1 MSTAGVPKDV
11 TINAPV
17 EPEWRPI
24 LSADALEF
32 VCELHSMF
40 DGRRRE
46 LLQRRQERQR
56 RLDQG
61 ELPDFLPET
70 AKVRNSN
77 WTVAPPPP
85 DLEERKVE
93 ITGPSDRKMIINALN
108 SGASVFMADFEDSL
122 SPTWVNV
129 VQGQLNLR
137 DAVRRQISLEAE
149 GGRVYKLNEK
159 TAVLL
164 VRPRGWHLV
173 EKHVLIGGQP
183 VSGSLFDFGLYFYH
197 NAQALRSSGTGPY
210 FYLPKLESHLEAR
223 LWSDVFKHAEDR
235 LKVAGGTIRATV
247 LIETILATFE
257 MNEILH
263 ELKEHITGLNAGR
276 WDYMFSV
283 IKKFRKREGFY
294 LPDRGQVTMTVPFM
308 RAYTELLVKT
318 CHKRGAHA
326 MGGMAQY
333 IPSRRNPETNRL
345 ALQKVRDDKERE
357 SRDGFDGTWV
367 AHPDLVPIAMEVFN
381 QHLGS
386 RPNQKE
392 RLREDVNVAAKDLLN
407 FHIAGG
413 QVTETGLRN
422 NISVA
427 VQYMGNWLA
436 GRGAVGIFDLMEDAA
451 TAEISRSQIWQ
462 WLRWGAKM
470 PDGRIVDRQTYER
483 LLAEE
488 LGKLGGARE
497 FDEAA
502 KLLTQLVEGE
512 FTEFLTWVAYD
523 RL

>member
-1 MSTAGVPKDV
+1 MSTANVAKEIKV
-11 TINAPV
+11 NAPV
-17 EPEWRPI
+17 EPEWKPF
-24 LSADALEF
+24 LSADALDF
-32 VCELHSMF
+32 LRELHHAF
-40 DGRRRE
+40 NDRRLE
-46 LLQRRQERQR
+46 LLKQRQERQR

-61 ELPDFLPET
+61 ELPDFLPAT
-70 AKVRNSN
+70 ANVRNSD
-77 WTVAPPPP
+77 WKVAPPPP

-93 ITGPSDRKMIINALN
+93 ITGPADRKMVINALN

-122 SPTWVNV
+122 APTWANL
-129 VQGQLNLR
+129 VQGQLNLH

-159 TAVLL
+159 TAVLV

-173 EKHVLIGGQP
+173 EKHVLIDGQP
-183 VSGSLFDFGLYFYH
+183 ISGSLFDFGLYFYH
-197 NAQALRSSGTGPY
+197 NAQALRSNGTGAY

-235 LKVAGGTIRATV
+235 LGVPRGTIRATV

-257 MNEILH
+257 MDEILY

-276 WDYMFSV
+276 WDYIFSV

-333 IPSRRNPETNRL
+333 IPNRRNPETNRV

-367 AHPDLVPIAMEVFN
+367 AHPDLVPIAMEVFDK
-381 QHLGS
+381 HLGN

-392 RLREDVNVAAKDLLN
+392 RVREDVNVSARDLLN
-407 FHIAGG
+407 FDIAGG
-413 QVTETGLRN
+413 RVTEGGLRN

-470 PDGRIVDRQTYER
+470 ADGRVADRQIYDR
-483 LLAEE
+483 LLSEE
-488 LGKLGGARE
+488 LGKLGGAPE
-497 FDEAA
+497 FGEAA
-502 KLLTQLVEGE
+502 KLLTRLIEGD
-512 FTEFLTWVAYD
+512 FIEFLTLIAYD